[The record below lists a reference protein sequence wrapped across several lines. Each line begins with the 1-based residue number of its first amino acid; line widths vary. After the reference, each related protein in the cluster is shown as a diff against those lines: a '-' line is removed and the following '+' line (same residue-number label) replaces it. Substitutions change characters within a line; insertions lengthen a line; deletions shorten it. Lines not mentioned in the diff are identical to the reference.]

1 VLLDRTELGRGL
13 RFDLHQK
20 MLRGLLGQILRGERL
35 LLALAVPNLDLCR
48 DVLRDLGAKAEG
60 LVFGKETVPL
70 LGQLRVVR
78 KVVPLP
84 VLDRVVVL
92 LRQRADVVFHTSRV
106 PSLVREWSYR
116 SLQRTGGSL
125 GSSAGRSGRPTVPR
139 QPWRAHDPLDQ
150 RRGATGCQRNATDK
164 NSANT
169 DVKRQQASAP

>member
-1 VLLDRTELGRGL
+1 RTELGRRL
-13 RFDLHQK
+13 RFDLHQE

-35 LLALAVPNLDLCR
+35 LLALAVPDLDLCR

-78 KVVPLP
+78 KIVPLP

-106 PSLVREWSYR
+106 PSLVPEWSYR

-125 GSSAGRSGRPTVPR
+125 GSSIGPVRPTD
-139 QPWRAHDPLDQ
+139 RALPTVARS
-150 RRGATGCQRNATDK
+150 RRVRSNAEARPDVTAIPPDK